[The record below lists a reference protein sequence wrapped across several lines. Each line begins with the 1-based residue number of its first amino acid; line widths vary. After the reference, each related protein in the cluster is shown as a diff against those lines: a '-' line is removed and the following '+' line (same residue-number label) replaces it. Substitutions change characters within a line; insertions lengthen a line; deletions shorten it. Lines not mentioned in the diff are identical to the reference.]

1 MKSGKSNGN
10 KSMKWHLKGK
20 SEYCTTSNWFKT
32 RADAEHEIERLIK
45 NKNKYTTIKDGVSW
59 QLL

>member
-1 MKSGKSNGN
+1 
-10 KSMKWHLKGK
+10 MKWHLKGK

-45 NKNKYTTIKDGVSW
+45 NKDKYTTIKDGVSW